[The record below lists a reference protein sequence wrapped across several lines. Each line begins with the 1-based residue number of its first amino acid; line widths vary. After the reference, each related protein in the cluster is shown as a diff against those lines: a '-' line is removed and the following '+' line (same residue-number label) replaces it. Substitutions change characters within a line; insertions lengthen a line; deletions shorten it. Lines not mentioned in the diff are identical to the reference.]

1 MAVNPSILEESGL
14 FPILASGAITA
25 KYAVIATTASGG
37 KQRGKKGD
45 AVGQN
50 VAIASVPRF
59 LGVATEDADDA
70 TMATIQRRGRARVIG
85 GGVVTAPALVT
96 LDASGKFVTYTHDAT
111 KFGMVVGIAAT
122 DCAGDD
128 SYFDVI
134 LDPMIV
140 GPANATGVNMTLSG
154 NLTVDGVIQATDGT
168 VNVTGGLTATTT
180 VTAEQITS
188 TDDATIT
195 GMLSVGE
202 HIDITEEV
210 EPAAP
215 AANTGR
221 LFCVDSGA
229 GKTIL
234 KVRFASGAS
243 QTIATEP

>member
-1 MAVNPSILEESGL
+1 
-14 FPILASGAITA
+14 
-25 KYAVIATTASGG
+25 
-37 KQRGKKGD
+37 
-45 AVGQN
+45 
-50 VAIASVPRF
+50 
-59 LGVATEDADDA
+59 
-70 TMATIQRRGRARVIG
+70 MATIQRRGRARVIG
-85 GGVVTAPALVT
+85 GGVITAPALVT

-111 KFGMVVGIAAT
+111 KFGMVCGYAAT
-122 DCAGDD
+122 DCSGDAA
-128 SYFDVI
+128 YFDLVI
-134 LDPMIV
+134 APMMI

-154 NLTVDGVIQATDGT
+154 DLTVDGVIQATDGT
-168 VNVTGGLTATTT
+168 VNVTGGLTATTAITAADLAATDDLT
-180 VTAEQITS
+180 VGDDAAITGLLTVGETLGVTGVATFTAGVVLNGGMSAADGTIESSSHITLAASTLTAEQLTS